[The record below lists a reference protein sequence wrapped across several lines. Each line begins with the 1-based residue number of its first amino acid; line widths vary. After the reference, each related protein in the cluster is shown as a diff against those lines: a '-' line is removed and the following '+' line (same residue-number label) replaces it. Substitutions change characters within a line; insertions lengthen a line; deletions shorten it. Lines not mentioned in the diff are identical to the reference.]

1 MTSGNVNSR
10 GVFQVSPGSSND
22 DLERGERCSSPPTRS
37 ASDTARNFASDIP
50 LSRTAA
56 SQTSGKKIVAA
67 DKWADGKKSD
77 QHFKTV
83 DLLRP
88 KTDWREPPAVLTA
101 LIAFSKLDFG
111 VVS

>member
-1 MTSGNVNSR
+1 MTSGNESS
-10 GVFQVSPGSSND
+10 GGAFHVSPGFSND
-22 DLERGERCSSPPTRS
+22 DLERGERCRSPTTRS

-50 LSRTAA
+50 LSLIAD

-67 DKWADGKKSD
+67 DKWADGAKSD

-88 KTDWREPPAVLTA
+88 KTDRREPPAVVTA
-101 LIAFSKLDFG
+101 LIAFSKLALG
-111 VVS
+111 LVS